1 MFLALTPPGEG
12 MDANTTIFMCVFWVC
27 FAAIIITL
35 IKSKR

>member
-12 MDANTTIFMCVFWVC
+12 MSTNDTIYMCVYFI
-27 FAAIIITL
+27 FLAAILIKL